1 MSSRAAVGLE
11 VVIREDHLHSKK
23 QASHK
28 LSLTVGACCL

>member
-1 MSSRAAVGLE
+1 MSARAAVGLE
-11 VVIREDHLHSKK
+11 VVIREDHLHSEK